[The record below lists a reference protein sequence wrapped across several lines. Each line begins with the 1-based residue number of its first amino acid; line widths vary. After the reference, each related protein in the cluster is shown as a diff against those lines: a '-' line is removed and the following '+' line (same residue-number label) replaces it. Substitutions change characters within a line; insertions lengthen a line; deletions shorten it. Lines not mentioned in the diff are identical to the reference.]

1 MTDKDKAL
9 EKLRLDNLKMRIH
22 IEIIL
27 DGGKPAEKILAYY
40 RKLREQKREQELENL
55 N

>member
-1 MTDKDKAL
+1 MTDRAL
-9 EKLRLDNLKMRIH
+9 KKLRMDNLKMRIH

-27 DGGKPAEKILAYY
+27 DGGKAAEKILAYY
-40 RKLREQKREQELENL
+40 RKKRDQRREQELENL